1 MSAKLFEALLAPP
14 SDRLTAVRNR
24 PAAILEAIAAKRAA
38 IAESIAA
45 SLNRAGVAKDSEVD
59 RIADSLDVL
68 LEKMKKSGDSWA
80 DMPSLFT
87 LFGERLTQGEPE
99 RFIHALQRAVTE
111 SGEDLSPL
119 AQRVS
124 VLVLQDAYWTSFDLS
139 ERRALYDREATIA
152 RKIAKEMFAI
162 EPTVPAPDVTEDA
175 LTECLTTF
183 LTHWSRCKAQS
194 WIASQ
199 LEYIR
204 LFVDKTAILA
214 DATEQWTELMLLKL
228 EQEIG
233 SAATPRR
240 AVSAVSHATEA
251 LLEAIARIATMRRV
265 STDSGRLFENANSLW
280 RITLIHV
287 VLAAAPGNL
296 LACEYAYRLRP
307 DLFAKLDVSAQRI
320 GEMRQALLDSYRASL
335 ERQQLDWFD
344 GALRDLQRLAMAP
357 DAVTRTLASFSSIID
372 RTADRLTEGLTDQRG
387 ASLAGEHMR
396 MLVREVAVTLHCTA
410 DVAHGRQRLRRVV
423 ATFIDVAEQPVL
435 WRKARQ
441 IVAMLQL
448 PESLAAFGADNEA
461 RVLPCIRE
469 IADAVADQ
477 FTFVRRWWAVQ
488 AGVGD
493 PTSAAAKL
501 PNCYPIRSIL
511 DEVGLFRCVYGNRAG
526 KEFTRRVSLTLKENP
541 EDLESLTI
549 AIKSITN
556 ALKFEALPASNANE
570 LLYGL
575 EASLEDMAAGALLA
589 VQAEHITALAASH
602 LSTRLNA
609 NQAERTA
616 ALGSRDL
623 AAAVQFGRID
633 TLWTLRRL
641 SQLALTTDGAVDE
654 RMNWWWS
661 IAVAK
666 YIVRL
671 PSALAQYHV
680 DAVDR
685 ALREIL
691 PDLIA
696 ERTSARIEAL
706 YRRLFDMPKAA
717 SRAATLVAP
726 MPADTKQRRT
736 LLGGGSAAT
745 GSGANRDAELAAA
758 APELLA
764 TIAAGLHSAVLT
776 DADEEMLW
784 VARTRP
790 ITAAIQAAG
799 PDVLE
804 TQWRRWVG
812 ALDQHLPP
820 TEAAR
825 WTLLLLRGLQYV
837 RDVALCAELRTVPE
851 AKLQRVQAWLAL
863 ETSAAEKG
871 ILTAERIGSVL
882 RSMADAIS
890 GAPPSLAALNAGSV
904 AIEFGRTEPALSTR
918 LWQRFWACLETELP
932 MQSGAARMALA
943 GLCAQMLGMA
953 EGLEDAAAFARWL
966 AAETEPLFAEDAT
979 VERDWRA
986 TLMGLVVCAI
996 NQGAAPMPATAMLQ
1010 RLILWSPVLEHQAP
1024 DGWSDTWAALDGVL
1038 SERMVPR
1045 LRALLIALN
1054 GPMANVLYARTKVSE
1069 QIQFDGARRYRA
1081 LFSGLPQAESSWNL
1095 SSLSAPPS
1103 PVPEVVRDEM
1113 LLAAPQSLAE
1123 APVDAIAV
1131 AAMLTVAS
1139 TTEVPTT
1146 LKRRLGLLRR
1156 ETQNLDDADRAAIA
1170 LSLRLAAMHRVM
1182 PTAEIRRHLHET
1194 LTLGFPKAAA
1204 ATALNTLT
1212 WFISDC
1218 RDRLAKQR
1226 ELMSVLDVLQQH
1238 TLGLMAAVR
1247 LTEQQARAAS
1257 NTVTLALRH
1266 IVGGL
1271 QGICGT
1277 PGLRIAVDYLE
1288 AGLDPEKALPLLE
1301 RACAS
1306 IDGAAPSASAD
1317 LLAVLRTMTGK
1328 TRLNQS
1334 AASA

>member
-1 MSAKLFEALLAPP
+1 MSAKLFEELLAAP
-14 SDRLTAVRNR
+14 SEPSISARNA
-24 PAAILEAIAAKRAA
+24 PAAILEVLASQRAPITQCVSAA
-38 IAESIAA
+38 
-45 SLNRAGVAKDSEVD
+45 LRAGRAKDSEIE
-59 RIADSLDVL
+59 RIEDSLDLL
-68 LEKMKKSGDSWA
+68 LEKMKKGGETWA
-80 DMPSLFT
+80 SMPSLFT
-87 LFGERLTQGEPE
+87 LFGERFTQPEPE
-99 RFIHALQRAVTE
+99 RFIHALQRAVTDF
-111 SGEDLSPL
+111 GDQLSPL
-119 AQRVS
+119 AQRAS
-124 VLVLQDAYWTSFDLS
+124 VLLLQDAYWTSFDLS
-139 ERRALYDREATIA
+139 ERRALYDREAIIA
-152 RKIAKEMFAI
+152 RKIAKEMLAI
-162 EPTVPAPDVTEDA
+162 DPTVPAPEVTEPA
-175 LTECLTTF
+175 LTACLNTF
-183 LTHWSRCKAQS
+183 LTQWSRCKAQS

-214 DATEQWTELMLLKL
+214 DATEQWTELLLLKL

-240 AVSAVSHATEA
+240 AVSTVSHATEA
-251 LLEAIARIATMRRV
+251 LLEAISRIATLRRI
-265 STDSGRLFENANSLW
+265 STDSGRLFEKANSLW
-280 RITLIHV
+280 RITLVHV

-307 DLFAKLDVSAQRI
+307 DLFAKLEVSATRI
-320 GEMRQALLDSYRASL
+320 GDMRQALLDSYRASL
-335 ERQQLDWFD
+335 ERMQLDWLD

-357 DAVTRTLASFSSIID
+357 EAVSRTLASFASIID

-423 ATFIDVAEQPVL
+423 ATFIDVTEQPVL

-469 IADAVADQ
+469 IADAVTDQ

-493 PTSAAAKL
+493 PNSAAAQL

-526 KEFTRRVSLTLKENP
+526 KEFTRRVSLTLKENTD
-541 EDLESLTI
+541 DLESLTI
-549 AIKSITN
+549 AVKSITN
-556 ALKFEALPASNANE
+556 ALKFEALPASNADE

-575 EASLEDMAAGALLA
+575 ETSLEDMAAGALLA

-609 NQAERTA
+609 SPAERTA
-616 ALGSRDL
+616 ALGNRDM
-623 AAAVQFGRID
+623 AVAVQFGRTD
-633 TLWTLRRL
+633 TLWTMRRL
-641 SQLALTTDGAVDE
+641 SQLLLTTEGAVDE

-680 DAVDR
+680 EAVAR

-691 PDLIA
+691 PEVIA
-696 ERTSARIEAL
+696 ERTATRIEAL

-717 SRAATLVAP
+717 SRGVSLAVP
-726 MPADTKQRRT
+726 IPAETKQRRS
-736 LLGGGSAAT
+736 LLAGGSAAT
-745 GSGANRDAELAAA
+745 AIGANRDAELAAA
-758 APELLA
+758 APESLR
-764 TIAAGLHSAVLT
+764 TIATGLHSALLT

-784 VARTRP
+784 VVRTAP
-790 ITAAIQAAG
+790 ISAAIQAEGA
-799 PDVLE
+799 DALE
-804 TQWRRWVG
+804 SQWRRWVG

-825 WTLLLLRGLQYV
+825 WTMVLLRGLQYV

-851 AKLQRVQAWLAL
+851 TKLQRIQAWL
-863 ETSAAEKG
+863 EPDTSAAEKG
-871 ILTAERIGSVL
+871 ILTAQRIGTVL
-882 RSMADAIS
+882 RSMTDAIS
-890 GAPPSLAALNAGSV
+890 GAPPSLASLNASSA
-904 AIEFGRTEPALSTR
+904 AIELARTEPALSTR
-918 LWQRFWACLETELP
+918 LWQRFWGALDTELP

-943 GLCAQMLGMA
+943 GLCAQMLGLA
-953 EGLEDAAAFARWL
+953 EGLEDAAAFSRWL
-966 AAETEPLFAEDAT
+966 AAQTEPLFAEDAT

-996 NQGAAPMPATAMLQ
+996 SQGPAPMPAAAMLQ
-1010 RLILWSPVLEHQAP
+1010 RLILWSAVLERQTA

-1045 LRALLIALN
+1045 LRGLLIGLN
-1054 GPMANVLYARTKVSE
+1054 GPIANVLYARSKVAE

-1081 LFSGLPQAESSWNL
+1081 LLSGLPQAESAWIL
-1095 SSLSAPPS
+1095 SSLTAAPS
-1103 PVPEVVRDEM
+1103 PVPDVVRDEM
-1113 LLAAPQSLAE
+1113 LLAAPQSLSDG
-1123 APVDAIAV
+1123 PVDPIAI
-1131 AAMLTVAS
+1131 AAMLTVVAKM
-1139 TTEVPTT
+1139 EVPAI

-1156 ETQNLDDADRAAIA
+1156 ETQNLDEADREAIA

-1182 PTAEIRRHLHET
+1182 PAAELRRHLHET
-1194 LTLGFPKAAA
+1194 LTQGVSKSAAPN
-1204 ATALNTLT
+1204 ALNTLK

-1226 ELMSVLDVLQQH
+1226 EPAPVLDVLQQH
-1238 TLGLMAAVR
+1238 ALGLTAAAR
-1247 LTEQQARAAS
+1247 FAEQRSSAS
-1257 NTVTLALRH
+1257 DTVTLALRQ
-1266 IVGGL
+1266 IASGL
-1271 QGICGT
+1271 QGTCGT
-1277 PGLRIAVDYLE
+1277 LGLRIAVDCLE
-1288 AGLDPEKALPLLE
+1288 AGLDPEKALPVLE

-1306 IDGAAPSASAD
+1306 VDAAASAGSCD
-1317 LLAVLRTMTGK
+1317 VLTVLRTLSGK
-1328 TRLNQS
+1328 TRLNES
-1334 AASA
+1334 AVSA